1 MDPNSMSTPDQS
13 KVTPFKMAASRVS
26 LLTGSA
32 KRTTPYKIPDSIDR
46 RQRLFPVLTRDEMNQ
61 SLRDVTIESLNV
73 PEGDSLDSTSGSM
86 NIKEAEVI
94 RLKTQQTQLQS
105 LISGITEIDYLRNQL
120 KDFEDGQTLS
130 QLLQSQQSSNIK
142 GQSL

>member
-1 MDPNSMSTPDQS
+1 MSTPDQS

-94 RLKTQQTQLQS
+94 RLKTQLQS

-130 QLLQSQQSSNIK
+130 QLLQSQQSSNIN

>member
-94 RLKTQQTQLQS
+94 RLKTQLQS